1 MIILMVCKGKLEGK
15 YEIQST
21 LKDYMKQQE
30 TVFLKY
36 AFTIVSKIIRE
47 GRLFLITTRMC
58 MLVQLIVEILVMQ
71 MSYSSGGT
79 NVQLHSS

>member
-36 AFTIVSKIIRE
+36 AFTNDNYIQNHQRRESVLHYYKNVHVSAVNCGNISHADV
-47 GRLFLITTRMC
+47 L
-58 MLVQLIVEILVMQ
+58 Q
-71 MSYSSGGT
+71 
-79 NVQLHSS
+79 

>member
-36 AFTIVSKIIRE
+36 AFTNDNYVQNYQRREAVPQNCKNVHVSAVNCGNISQADV
-47 GRLFLITTRMC
+47 L
-58 MLVQLIVEILVMQ
+58 Q
-71 MSYSSGGT
+71 
-79 NVQLHSS
+79 

>member
-1 MIILMVCKGKLEGK
+1 MIMLMVCKGKLEGK

-36 AFTIVSKIIRE
+36 AFT
-47 GRLFLITTRMC
+47 
-58 MLVQLIVEILVMQ
+58 
-71 MSYSSGGT
+71 
-79 NVQLHSS
+79 NDN

>member
-36 AFTIVSKIIRE
+36 AFTNDNFVQNHQRREAVPHYYKNVHVSAVNCGNISQADV
-47 GRLFLITTRMC
+47 L
-58 MLVQLIVEILVMQ
+58 Q
-71 MSYSSGGT
+71 
-79 NVQLHSS
+79 